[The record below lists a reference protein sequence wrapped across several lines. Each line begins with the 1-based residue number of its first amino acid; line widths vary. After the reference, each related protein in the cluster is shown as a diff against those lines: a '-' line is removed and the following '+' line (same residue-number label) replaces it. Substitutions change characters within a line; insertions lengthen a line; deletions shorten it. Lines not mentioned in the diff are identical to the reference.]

1 MRGRVEFCPSAL
13 GTREAA
19 DLPRSTAKLQT
30 QRNRVYQA
38 DVTRRLNTL
47 VVRWGVD
54 AFTQRRVSELRNE
67 ITALQDQS
75 QNYRLQKRR
84 TLAESDQQE
93 VRRLRLLAIREE
105 LARMI
110 ETAQKGATDE
120 ADRS

>member
-1 MRGRVEFCPSAL
+1 M
-13 GTREAA
+13 
-19 DLPRSTAKLQT
+19 
-30 QRNRVYQA
+30 
-38 DVTRRLNTL
+38 
-47 VVRWGVD
+47 D